1 LNERW
6 ERHIENGKKARL
18 TELRNETER
27 EEEKRN
33 SVESVWVGRGR
44 TFELVVGKD
53 GLPVKLEK
61 GALSLL
67 YSAEWA
73 LKLSRSRNPQ
83 ARSGCRMLRMRVE
96 EQRTLDKKVGNF
108 R

>member
-1 LNERW
+1 MNERW
-6 ERHIENGKKARL
+6 NRHVENGKKARL

-53 GLPVKLEK
+53 GLPAKLDE
-61 GALSLL
+61 GA
-67 YSAEWA
+67 
-73 LKLSRSRNPQ
+73 P
-83 ARSGCRMLRMRVE
+83 
-96 EQRTLDKKVGNF
+96 F